1 MSVNWDVNWVLIEG
15 IDWNSTVV
23 NLSTHDLKE
32 IMFNQTNPCVRNY
45 YLEDFLVY
53 WNRIWDKQIIK
64 NIVVLD
70 GEYYYLFSINYV
82 INVIML
88 YFYSLLS
95 LSLSLLL

>member
-32 IMFNQTNPCVRNY
+32 IMLNQTNPCVRNY
-45 YLEDFLVY
+45 YLEEFLVY
-53 WNRIWDKQIIK
+53 WNRIWDKPIIK